1 MKRSILYLDDEV
13 ACIDVFQ
20 EMFGDDFDVR
30 TAATLSDARRAM
42 HDRAADIVISD
53 RRMPEIDGTE
63 FLREVSELYPASYR
77 VMLTGSA
84 TLGDLIHEISDGVVN
99 LFVAKPWTEQSMRG
113 ILERASSSFE
123 LRQMR
128 MTCAAQGGS
137 GGEAVHTPA

>member
-1 MKRSILYLDDEV
+1 MKRSILYFDDEV

-20 EMFGDDFDVR
+20 EMFGDDFDIR
-30 TAATLSDARRAM
+30 TASNLSDARRAM
-42 HDRAADIVISD
+42 LERAADIVISD

-84 TLGDLIHEISDGVVN
+84 TLGDLIREISDGVVN

-113 ILERASSSFE
+113 LLERASSSFE
-123 LRQMR
+123 LRR
-128 MTCAAQGGS
+128 MQLRRAAQAA
-137 GGEAVHTPA
+137 GEALPTPA

>member
-1 MKRSILYLDDEV
+1 VKRSILYFDDEV
-13 ACIDVFQ
+13 ACIEVFQ

-42 HDRAADIVISD
+42 HERAADIVISD

-63 FLREVSELYPASYR
+63 FLREVSEQYPTSYR

-84 TLGDLIHEISDGVVN
+84 TLGELIREISDGIVN

-113 ILERASSSFE
+113 ILDRASSSFE
-123 LRQMR
+123 LRR
-128 MTCAAQGGS
+128 VRLACAAQAGV
-137 GGEAVHTPA
+137 ETVQHRTA